1 MKRLME
7 ITKGN
12 VSEEQEGFTIG
23 KGCVDQILAIKMKV
37 EMSEG

>member
-12 VSEEQEGFTIG
+12 VSEEGFTIG